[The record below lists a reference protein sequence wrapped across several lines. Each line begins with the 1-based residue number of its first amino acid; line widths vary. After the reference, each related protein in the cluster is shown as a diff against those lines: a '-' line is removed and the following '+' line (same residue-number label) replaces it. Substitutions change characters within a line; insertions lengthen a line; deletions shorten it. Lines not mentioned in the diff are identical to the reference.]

1 MDKKEYIRQGWAQ
14 GEVGWISAILAP
26 APRTLWVQKILPVAT
41 NLFTI
46 AVGSRGGGGWQV
58 LPIGLNYTKIF
69 TNSEK
74 YLGLGVAFATIG
86 LGAADELDV
95 ATAVLDCEGK
105 ETEEIWVIWVADSWD
120 WWGGLDRCRTR
131 EGKMKSGE
139 ENEERSEGWGE
150 NEEQLRE
157 RTRRREGKKLEKKK
171 KKWGEGGL
179 GFFCSFRV
187 IAVRDGVE
195 RVPGVKKILNPL
207 RPARFYKKANRA
219 CKYATKNRLLQVG
232 SGNSCGSVFNFNSHS
247 SILNHHTYN

>member
-1 MDKKEYIRQGWAQ
+1 VW
-14 GEVGWISAILAP
+14 
-26 APRTLWVQKILPVAT
+26 
-41 NLFTI
+41 
-46 AVGSRGGGGWQV
+46 GGWQV

-69 TNSEK
+69 INSEK
-74 YLGLGVAFATIG
+74 YLGFGVAFATIG
-86 LGAADELDV
+86 LGVADELDV
-95 ATAVLDCEGK
+95 ATTVLDCEGK